1 MLTIDDDFC
10 SGVLVLCGA
19 DLSSA
24 AVHTF
29 ILHGDVLQHQST
41 ADHSDLRR
49 IVFFFYNVLTAILD
63 TKKAP

>member
-1 MLTIDDDFC
+1 MLTIDHDFC
-10 SGVLVLCGA
+10 SGVLVLFGD

-29 ILHGDVLQHQST
+29 ILHGDVLQHQSA

-49 IVFFFYNVLTAILD
+49 IAFFFCNVLTAILD

>member
-29 ILHGDVLQHQST
+29 ILHSDVLQHQST

-49 IVFFFYNVLTAILD
+49 IVSFFYNVLTAILD